1 MYTIA
6 LLNIA
11 LLGMTVTNAI
21 ELTPTVGCLASS
33 TPLRETQC
41 KNEFALG
48 QTSSHCH
55 RYDECTFN
63 GWCLDPWFAFIFFDT
78 NWDGLLDCEE
88 FGDLL
93 SYLAALNLIFPWFD
107 LFVPGECWPDR
118 CESICRLFSEIDLN
132 GDGFIDWP
140 EFTAWV
146 CVRGCEG
153 EWFCYAGAEAPP
165 RSERVLASDKSEG
178 LDYTKLVHRVGD
190 L

>member
-41 KNEFALG
+41 QNEFALS
-48 QTSSHCH
+48 QTSHSP

-63 GWCLDPWFAFIFFDT
+63 GWCLDPWFAFVYFDT
-78 NWDGLLDCEE
+78 NWDWQLDCEE
-88 FGDLL
+88 FGELL
-93 SYLAALNLIFPWFD
+93 TYLAALSLVDPWYNI
-107 LFVPGECWPDR
+107 FVPGECWPGR
-118 CESICRLFSEIDLN
+118 CESLCRLFSEIDLN
-132 GDGFIDWP
+132 GDGFIDWY
-140 EFTAWV
+140 EFTSWV

-165 RSERVLASDKSEG
+165 HEE
-178 LDYTKLVHRVGD
+178 
-190 L
+190 